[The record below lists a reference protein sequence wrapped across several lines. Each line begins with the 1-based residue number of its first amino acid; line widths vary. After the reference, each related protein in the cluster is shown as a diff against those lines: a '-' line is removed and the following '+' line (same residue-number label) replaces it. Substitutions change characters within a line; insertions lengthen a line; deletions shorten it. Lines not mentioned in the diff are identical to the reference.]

1 MIEQLIYSP
10 FLQKNI
16 PVKAENQAE
25 LEKYIELFAPL
36 RNESSEDIWHI
47 WDAVLQA
54 HLEVLDSLREGR
66 WPIE

>member
-1 MIEQLIYSP
+1 MINQLIYSP
-10 FLQKNI
+10 FLKENI

-25 LEKYIELFAPL
+25 LEKYTKACEQL
-36 RNESSEDIWHI
+36 RDESTGETWHI